1 MAVELRER
9 SGAAPGAAHDTLPA
23 IFLARC
29 AESAGRVALRE
40 KRFGVWNEYTWA
52 DYEQKVRHVGLGLIS
67 LGLRTGDRVAVHSED
82 RPEWVF
88 SELGTVCVGGTSV
101 GVYPTNPAPEVEYI
115 LSHSGARFLVA
126 EDQEQIDK
134 ALEVADRCQDLERI
148 IVIDPRGLRGY
159 ADPRLMTFEEL
170 EERGRSLDEQDP
182 ALFHRLA
189 SERTPEEIGMI
200 VYTSGT
206 TGPPK
211 GAMLSESNLANAVR
225 ISGTIWN
232 ASSDDRVLSYLPLC
246 HVGEKIFT
254 IYVPLS
260 SGASANFAESI
271 DTVVANLR
279 EVEPTIFLGVPRI
292 WEKMA
297 AGIQIRM
304 QDASRVKRWIFR
316 RWSKRGAKLAER
328 WTSSGGR
335 YPFPSNISYAIGWAV
350 LYRSLQ
356 RGLGLA
362 KCHSPVSGAAPIA
375 PDILRFFHGIG
386 VHIREAWA
394 QTESAG
400 IGTITPS
407 DDVRI
412 GSIGV
417 PVTGVEIH
425 IAGDG
430 EILMRS
436 ACVFAG
442 YFRNPEATRDT
453 IDTDGWLHTGD
464 VGFIDEHGHVHIT
477 DRKKDIIITAGGKN
491 LAPSEIENK
500 LKTSPYIR
508 EAVVVGDGRK
518 YLSALIGIESDAVS
532 DWASRR
538 GIGFTTYRDLT
549 QKPEVVALVEE
560 EVKRVNADMASVEQI
575 KKFRL
580 IPKELDHEDGE
591 LTATQKVKRRVMEDR
606 FKDLVGS
613 MYEGPATRT

>member
-29 AESAGRVALRE
+29 AESAGRIALRE
-40 KRFGVWNEYTWA
+40 KRFGVWHEYTWA
-52 DYEQKVRHVGLGLIS
+52 DYERKVRHAGLGLIS

-134 ALEVADRCQDLERI
+134 ALEVADRCKDLERI

-170 EERGRSLDEQDP
+170 EERGRALDEQDP
-182 ALFHRLA
+182 ALFRRLA

-232 ASSDDRVLSYLPLC
+232 ASSGDRVLSYLPLC

-297 AGIQIRM
+297 AGVQIRM
-304 QDASRVKRWIFR
+304 QDASRLKRRMFR
-316 RWSKRGAKLAER
+316 VWTKRGAKLADR
-328 WTSSGGR
+328 WISSGGR
-335 YPFPSNISYAIGWAV
+335 YRFPSNISYALGWMM

-356 RGLGLA
+356 RGLGLS
-362 KCHSPVSGAAPIA
+362 KCHTPVSGAAPIA

-386 VHIREAWA
+386 IHIREAWA

-417 PVTGVEIH
+417 PVTGVEIR
-425 IAGDG
+425 IAADG

-549 QKPEVVALVEE
+549 RKPEVVALVDE
-560 EVKRVNADMASVEQI
+560 EVKRVNAGMASVEQI

-591 LTATQKVKRRVMEDR
+591 LTATQKVKRRVMEER
-606 FKDLVGS
+606 FSELVAS
-613 MYEGPATRT
+613 MYEGSGAKG